1 MAYSLVFMI
10 IGFVYMRLFV
20 KKGNRYLITFFL
32 LLLCPVLVVAQNPVR
47 YRDIPLGENIKT
59 TTSLL
64 KKQGFKVVKTQTKEE
79 HLLYG
84 AHPEVFLLGEQ
95 DGYPTVI
102 HLEASAKSRTVFYMH
117 VIFREFIDLDEAI
130 EHADRLV
137 ADERVKAPSY
147 KWEMNQRGVGLIDM
161 PDRKGRITRYMTY
174 PKVSVIYRFY
184 SSKEQ
189 RNSDYLGCVTHTVW
203 ENSLGHEHLISL
215 DYYDHKAARL
225 AQREAGYY
233 FEDAAE

>member
-1 MAYSLVFMI
+1 M
-10 IGFVYMRLFV
+10 
-20 KKGNRYLITFFL
+20 
-32 LLLCPVLVVAQNPVR
+32 R
-47 YRDIPLGENIKT
+47 YRDIPLGESVKT

-64 KKQGFKVVKTQTKEE
+64 KKQGFKVVKTQNKEDD
-79 HLLYG
+79 LFYG
-84 AHPEVFLLGEQ
+84 THQEVFLLGEQ
-95 DGYPTVI
+95 DGYPMVI
-102 HLEASAKSRTVFYMH
+102 LLEISSKSQTVFYMH
-117 VIFREFIDLDEAI
+117 GIFREFIDLDEAI
-130 EHADRLV
+130 EQADRLV
-137 ADERVKAPSY
+137 ADEKVKAPSF

-161 PDRKGRITRYMTY
+161 PDRKGRITRYLTY

-225 AQREAGYY
+225 AQREAGYF

>member
-1 MAYSLVFMI
+1 MIRVKHRRYFFIILINQLLPLSLA
-10 IGFVYMRLFV
+10 
-20 KKGNRYLITFFL
+20 
-32 LLLCPVLVVAQNPVR
+32 AQTSVR
-47 YRDIPLGENIKT
+47 YRDIPLGEDVKT

-64 KKQGFKVVKTQTKEE
+64 KKQGFKVVKTLNKEDD
-79 HLLYG
+79 LFYG
-84 AHPEVFLLGEQ
+84 THPEVFLLGEQ

-102 HLEASAKSRTVFYMH
+102 LLEVSSKSQTVFYMH
-117 VIFREFIDLDEAI
+117 VIFREFIDLDEAL

-147 KWEMNQRGVGLIDM
+147 KWEMDQRGVGLIDM
-161 PDRKGRITRYMTY
+161 PDRRGRITRYMTY

>member
-1 MAYSLVFMI
+1 MI
-10 IGFVYMRLFV
+10 RV
-20 KKGNRYLITFFL
+20 KHRRFFL
-32 LLLCPVLVVAQNPVR
+32 LILINLLLPLSLAAQPSVR
-47 YRDIPLGENIKT
+47 YRDIPLGESVKT

-64 KKQGFKVVKTQTKEE
+64 KKQGFKVVKTQNKEDD
-79 HLLYG
+79 LFYG
-84 AHPEVFLLGEQ
+84 THQEVFLLGEQ
-95 DGYPTVI
+95 DGYPMVI
-102 HLEASAKSRTVFYMH
+102 LLEISSKSQTVFYMH
-117 VIFREFIDLDEAI
+117 VIFREFSDLDEAI
-130 EHADRLV
+130 EQADRLV
-137 ADERVKAPSY
+137 ADEKVKAPSF

-161 PDRKGRITRYMTY
+161 PDRKGRITRYLTY

-225 AQREAGYY
+225 AQREAGYF

>member
-1 MAYSLVFMI
+1 MCKLTQYIF
-10 IGFVYMRLFV
+10 
-20 KKGNRYLITFFL
+20 LIL
-32 LLLCPVLVVAQNPVR
+32 IPLALAAQNPVR

-59 TTSLL
+59 TTSVL
-64 KKQGFKVVKTQTKEE
+64 KKQGFKVVRTQNKEDD
-79 HLLYG
+79 LFYG
-84 AHPEVFLLGEQ
+84 THQEVFLLGEQ

-102 HLEASAKSRTVFYMH
+102 HLEASAKSQTVFYMN

-147 KWEMNQRGVGLIDM
+147 KWEMNQRGVGLVDM

>member
-1 MAYSLVFMI
+1 MI
-10 IGFVYMRLFV
+10 RV
-20 KKGNRYLITFFL
+20 KHRRYFFIILINL
-32 LLLCPVLVVAQNPVR
+32 LLPLSLAAQTSVR
-47 YRDIPLGENIKT
+47 YRDIPLGEDVKT

-64 KKQGFKVVKTQTKEE
+64 KKQGFKVVKTQNKEDD
-79 HLLYG
+79 LFYG
-84 AHPEVFLLGEQ
+84 THPEVFLLGEQ

-102 HLEASAKSRTVFYMH
+102 HLEVSSKSQTVFYMH
-117 VIFREFIDLDEAI
+117 VIFREFIDLDEAL

-147 KWEMNQRGVGLIDM
+147 KWEMDQRGVGLIDM
-161 PDRKGRITRYMTY
+161 PDRRGRITRYMTY

-225 AQREAGYY
+225 AQREAGYF

>member
-1 MAYSLVFMI
+1 MI
-10 IGFVYMRLFV
+10 RV
-20 KKGNRYLITFFL
+20 KHRRFFL
-32 LLLCPVLVVAQNPVR
+32 LILINLLLPLSLAAQPSVR
-47 YRDIPLGENIKT
+47 YRDIPLGESVKT

-64 KKQGFKVVKTQTKEE
+64 KKQGFKVVKTQNKEDD
-79 HLLYG
+79 LFYG
-84 AHPEVFLLGEQ
+84 THQEVFLLGEQ
-95 DGYPTVI
+95 DGYPMVI
-102 HLEASAKSRTVFYMH
+102 LLEISSKSQTVFYMH

-130 EHADRLV
+130 EQADRLV
-137 ADERVKAPSY
+137 ADEKVKAPSF

-161 PDRKGRITRYMTY
+161 PDRKGRITRYLTY

-225 AQREAGYY
+225 AQREAGYF

>member
-1 MAYSLVFMI
+1 MI
-10 IGFVYMRLFV
+10 RV
-20 KKGNRYLITFFL
+20 KHRRYFFIILINL
-32 LLLCPVLVVAQNPVR
+32 LLPLSLAAQTSVR
-47 YRDIPLGENIKT
+47 YRDIPLGEDVKT

-64 KKQGFKVVKTQTKEE
+64 KKQGFKVVKTLNKEDD
-79 HLLYG
+79 LFYG
-84 AHPEVFLLGEQ
+84 THPEVFLLGEQ

-102 HLEASAKSRTVFYMH
+102 LLEVSSKSQTVFYMH
-117 VIFREFIDLDEAI
+117 VIFREFIDLDEAL

-147 KWEMNQRGVGLIDM
+147 KWEMDQRGVGLIDM
-161 PDRKGRITRYMTY
+161 PDRRGRITRYMTY

>member
-1 MAYSLVFMI
+1 MI
-10 IGFVYMRLFV
+10 RV
-20 KKGNRYLITFFL
+20 KHRRFFL
-32 LLLCPVLVVAQNPVR
+32 LILINLLLPLSLAAQPSVR
-47 YRDIPLGENIKT
+47 YRDIPLGESVKT

-64 KKQGFKVVKTQTKEE
+64 KKQGFKVLKTQNKEDD
-79 HLLYG
+79 LFYG
-84 AHPEVFLLGEQ
+84 THQEVFLLGEQ
-95 DGYPTVI
+95 DGYATVI
-102 HLEASAKSRTVFYMH
+102 HLEVSSKSQTVFYMH

-130 EHADRLV
+130 EQADRLV
-137 ADERVKAPSY
+137 ADEKVKAPSF
-147 KWEMNQRGVGLIDM
+147 KWETNQRGVGLIDM